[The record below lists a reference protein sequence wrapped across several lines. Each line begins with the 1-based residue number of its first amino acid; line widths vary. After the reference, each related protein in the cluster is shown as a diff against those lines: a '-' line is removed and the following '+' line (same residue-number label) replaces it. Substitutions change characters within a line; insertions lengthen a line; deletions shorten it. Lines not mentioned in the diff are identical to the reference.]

1 MPALGSICPLSCQV
15 DRCVSFVF
23 ARAFRRALFK
33 QPQVKPANQLG
44 VACHILH
51 AEDSTMDG
59 LQPCEPVCKV
69 QGPSSATRVAR
80 IAHVSPVAVIRD
92 RSGGLNPLQELR
104 PFMLEASDGENQAG
118 SDGNVMHC
126 SGILPNTSL
135 LPRTFC
141 AAATASPCRCL
152 TSFNRRMVHAGAG
165 SLFSLLLFC
174 CLVSVSRCTGVMT

>member
-69 QGPSSATRVAR
+69 HGPSSATRVAR

-104 PFMLEASDGENQAG
+104 PFMLEASDGENQAAYFQQA
-118 SDGNVMHC
+118 VMATLC
-126 SGILPNTSL
+126 TAAV
-135 LPRTFC
+135 FC
-141 AAATASPCRCL
+141 QTRVYCPVPSVLQRLRA
-152 TSFNRRMVHAGAG
+152 
-165 SLFSLLLFC
+165 
-174 CLVSVSRCTGVMT
+174 LVAV